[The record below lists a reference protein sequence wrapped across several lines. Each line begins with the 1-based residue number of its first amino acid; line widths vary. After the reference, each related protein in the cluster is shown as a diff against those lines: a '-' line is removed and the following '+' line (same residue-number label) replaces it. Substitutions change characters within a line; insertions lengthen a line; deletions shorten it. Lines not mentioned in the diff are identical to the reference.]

1 MTGYM
6 ASSYLIPQEEATA
19 RYGENSGFGDGRAAE
34 IDLTG
39 MWMTSVTLR
48 ETTDDTSTAL
58 ATLDSNSKV
67 GLLGIL
73 DAWAYIWAETDDGRK
88 LGYVPLDVLT
98 DVGNLKVSIIS
109 SGKTDKKTILY
120 DAPTAKAKEIMR
132 LSNGTACFTLFGRKE
147 GEWRRVRV
155 GGVSGWIKYT
165 QTGNLYALGDQM
177 RSVVP
182 YYPLLMQTKSDTLLY
197 QQKDDAASR
206 YMTLGQGMYVELL
219 AESDSY
225 AYVRTSEGGA
235 GAYDCGDFGF
245 LPIANLSLAQTSQS
259 IGVAQ
264 ADDGDLPVVVLGDPD
279 DETNVIGALCC
290 LLYTSGFARPA
301 DGRSGGH
308 NRSGRIAH
316 GRNTLGRECRRTEAD
331 LRRRR
336 GLDGRGRR
344 RPQAE
349 RRRGRAGRD
358 GADAHH
364 GRRGRGHDSE
374 RNDGRFGQLPV

>member
-1 MTGYM
+1 MMKKLLCAWIALALLLSAACGLGESLFVDNRETDKIYPERLNLRAQPAKNGAILGLYYTGTEVNVLAVENEEYDKVEVGGMTGYM

-39 MWMTSVTLR
+39 MWMTSVPLR

-182 YYPLLMQTKSDTLLY
+182 YYPLLMQTKSDTLLSAEGRCGQPLY
-197 QQKDDAASR
+197 DA
-206 YMTLGQGMYVELL
+206 
-219 AESDSY
+219 
-225 AYVRTSEGGA
+225 GA
-235 GAYDCGDFGF
+235 GHVRRAAGGKR
-245 LPIANLSLAQTSQS
+245 Q
-259 IGVAQ
+259 
-264 ADDGDLPVVVLGDPD
+264 
-279 DETNVIGALCC
+279 LCVC
-290 LLYTSGFARPA
+290 
-301 DGRSGGH
+301 
-308 NRSGRIAH
+308 AH
-316 GRNTLGRECRRTEAD
+316 
-331 LRRRR
+331 
-336 GLDGRGRR
+336 
-344 RPQAE
+344 E
-349 RRRGRAGRD
+349 R
-358 GADAHH
+358 
-364 GRRGRGHDSE
+364 
-374 RNDGRFGQLPV
+374 GRFGRV